1 MAPGVAQ
8 GITALNEYASVNK
21 IVCHKPTMMEIV
33 QAQGGAAALDLHV
46 LTPVRSATCDC
57 HALHVPTCMHT
68 AGCVSRSL
76 TEECISCGGK
86 AQVLSAV
93 TSMSS
98 KTSVLCAGKLA
109 HKGPCHYVTAP
120 GPGCDPL
127 FQVTDLLICLG
138 CVERHFNPPCTLHH
152 GCATKYIPDP
162 AEERLGKRCPRCA
175 IMDGSWLPP
184 AAGALAESNVHSS
197 RVQHVAPGA
206 LQLIACTARGGSS
219 TILVAI

>member
-33 QAQGGAAALDLHV
+33 QAQG
-46 LTPVRSATCDC
+46 
-57 HALHVPTCMHT
+57 
-68 AGCVSRSL
+68 
-76 TEECISCGGK
+76 
-86 AQVLSAV
+86 
-93 TSMSS
+93 
-98 KTSVLCAGKLA
+98 GKLA

-184 AAGALAESNVHSS
+184 AAGGTLAEAPRASKKEKEKKKQRHLGMDLSNV
-197 RVQHVAPGA
+197 P
-206 LQLIACTARGGSS
+206 ARELPPRQAKGRAMYDEDQS
-219 TILVAI
+219 